1 MKRLLT
7 TVLSLFLLGMGSLY
21 AQNTL
26 RGVVKDSDTDTPV
39 QDVRVRLLGTTFE
52 TLSNAGGE
60 FTLEGVPDGKFTLE
74 FSIVGYQTITQEVS
88 LPENSQVPVVSLRRE
103 VVADN
108 GSQEFSEVV
117 ISADDLDS
125 DNMDQAISGLLQ
137 SSQDAFNSAVSYTF
151 SPASFKIRGYDSDYS
166 LLYMNGVPVNDP
178 EIGFASWSSWG
189 GLNDVVRSRESR
201 NGFLPT
207 NFSFGGLGGA
217 TNLNVRA
224 SQQRVGTRLSYAATN
239 RTYNNRIMFTHSTGV
254 MENGVS
260 FTISGSRRWAEEGYV
275 DGTNYDAWAY
285 FIGIE
290 KKFNSQHSVAFTTY
304 NAPTKRGMQ
313 GVSTEEAKNLAGS
326 SYYNPNWGYQN
337 GEKRNSRVR
346 FQQEPTFILNHYWNM
361 LPNLAFTTTAG
372 YSFGTYQTTALNWYD
387 AQDPRPDYYRKLPS
401 YWIDSD
407 PDVSQ
412 AIADAFSND
421 PAISQIDWDYLYQVN
436 YNSLDTASNLL
447 RSKYIVENRITDS
460 RQFSLTSVASWN
472 PTQEMKVNGGIEM
485 TLYKGRNYKQI
496 DDLLGG
502 NYWLDIDQFVERDYF
517 DNANLAQN
525 DLDNPNRMVAKG
537 DVFGY
542 DYTANVNN
550 GNLWAVA
557 NYTLNRFEYYLGGSY
572 TYTEFWRTGDMRN
585 GRFPSNSKG
594 DSPKQQ
600 FNDFGVKGG
609 ATWKISGRHYLDAN
623 MAYLTRAPFFRN
635 SYISPRTSNFVIPG
649 LGSEKIA
656 SGDINYNLR
665 TPYIKARITAYYT
678 RFYDQTELKSF
689 YDDYYRTFIN
699 YTMRNIDKEHK
710 GFEIGAEIKA
720 SPTLTVST
728 AAALGSYQYKSR
740 PLATITQ
747 DNLGSVLAVDQVV
760 YIKNFF
766 VPNTPQTAAMVG
778 LRYASPKYWFLGAT
792 FSYFD
797 DIYIDFAP
805 GKRTAEAL
813 VGLEPNDPRR
823 YDLTHQESVSSA
835 YLLDANIGKSWRI
848 KNYYINLNFQV
859 ANILDNTD
867 FKTGGFEQAR
877 YSIAEQT
884 SDKFPPKYFYAYGRT
899 YYLIFGFRF

>member
-7 TVLSLFLLGMGSLY
+7 TVLTLLLLGMGSLY
-21 AQNTL
+21 AQNIL

-52 TLSNAGGE
+52 TLSNGSGE

-88 LPENSQVPVVSLRRE
+88 LPENSQVPVVLLRRE

-108 GSQEFSEVV
+108 GAQEFSEVV
-117 ISADDLDS
+117 VSADDLDS
-125 DNMDQAISGLLQ
+125 DNMDQAVSGLLQ

-189 GLNDVVRSRESR
+189 GLNDVVRNRESR
-201 NGFLPT
+201 NGFQPT

-260 FTISGSRRWAEEGYV
+260 FTLSGSRRWAEEGYV

-285 FIGIE
+285 FVGIE
-290 KKFNSQHSVAFTTY
+290 KKFNSHHSVAFTTY
-304 NAPTKRGMQ
+304 NAPTRRGMQ

-326 SYYNPNWGYQN
+326 NYYNPNWGYQN
-337 GEKRNSRVR
+337 GEKRNARVR

-361 LPNLAFTTTAG
+361 LPNLAITTTAG

-401 YWIDSD
+401 YWVDSD
-407 PDVSQ
+407 PAVAQ

-421 PAISQIDWDYLYQVN
+421 PSIGQVDWNYLYQVN
-436 YNSLDTASNLL
+436 YNSLDTATNLL

-460 RQFSLTSVASWN
+460 RQFSFTSVASWDA
-472 PTQEMKVNGGIEM
+472 TQEMKVNGGIEM

-525 DLDNPNRMVAKG
+525 DLDNPNRKATKG

-623 MAYLTRAPFFRN
+623 LAYLTRAPFFRN

-710 GFEIGAEIKA
+710 GLEIGAEIKA
-720 SPTLTVST
+720 SPTLTVSA

-778 LRYASPKYWFLGAT
+778 LRYASPKYWYLGAT

-813 VGLEPNDPRR
+813 VGLEPDDPRR
-823 YDLTHQESVSSA
+823 YALTHQESVSSA